1 MTIVLERAGAAFLR
15 AFGAAI
21 ITYGIGVLAAPD
33 LHAGV
38 VLGAAAVAASVAA
51 GLRAVQVFVPQLSFK
66 SLFPGTPGALV
77 DSFARAFIGV
87 LITAA
92 TGWLA
97 APDLTTWRAVAVAAI
112 VGAFA
117 AGLRAL
123 QGLTT
128 GGEQPNP

>member
-1 MTIVLERAGAAFLR
+1 MTVVLERAGASFLR

-33 LHAGV
+33 LHSGV
-38 VLGAAAVAASVAA
+38 VLGAAAVAASIAA

-66 SLFPGTPGALV
+66 SVLPTVAGAYV
-77 DSFARAFIGV
+77 DSFARAFLGV
-87 LITAA
+87 LITTL

-97 APDLTTWRAVAVAAI
+97 APDLGTWKAVATGAI

-128 GGEQPNP
+128 SGEQPAP

>member
-1 MTIVLERAGAAFLR
+1 MTVVLERAGASFLR

-33 LHAGV
+33 LHSGV
-38 VLGAAAVAASVAA
+38 VLGAAAIAASIAA

-66 SLFPGTPGALV
+66 SLIPGTPGALV

-87 LITAA
+87 LITASA
-92 TGWLA
+92 GWLA
-97 APDLTTWRAVAVAAI
+97 APDLTTWKAVATGAI

-128 GGEQPNP
+128 SGEQPNP